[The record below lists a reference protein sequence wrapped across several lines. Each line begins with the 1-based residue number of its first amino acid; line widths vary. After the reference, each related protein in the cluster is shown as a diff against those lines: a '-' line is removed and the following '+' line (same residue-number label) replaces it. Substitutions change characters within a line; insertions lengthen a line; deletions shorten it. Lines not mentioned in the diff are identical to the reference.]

1 MIDFTNTDFTFISR
15 EGEYYSEGTTVI
27 LESDCSSWKD
37 DTKIKSGWGFFRGYT
52 TEYSKDVTLPQLD
65 GDSSSFEEFD
75 IYYKTHLISELTY
88 GELKNLIL
96 SEERQVRL
104 EELES

>member
-15 EGEYYSEGTTVI
+15 EGQYYSEGCPVLLGT
-27 LESDCSSWKD
+27 DCSSWKD
-37 DTKIKSGWGFFRGYT
+37 NAQLKSGWGFFLGFT
-52 TEYSKDVTLPQLD
+52 TEYSKDVTLPRLD